1 MTEARSM
8 PKAYEALP
16 GPPGLPLVGNLFQL
30 RLDTLHDTLER
41 WAERYGPFY
50 RVHAGPMRMAVLSD
64 AKTVR
69 RLLRERVDRFRPAR
83 NVEAL
88 ASDVHM
94 RGVIAN
100 TGDEWR
106 RQQRIVVRALRT
118 GTVRPF
124 FPALAVVVARLRRRW
139 EGAADR
145 REPVDL
151 CGDLQRVSADALTSF
166 VFGGDCNTLETPG
179 PPIRQRLDKAI
190 QVVHKRT
197 HTAFPYWRYLRLPA
211 DRTFD
216 RTVAQLREEVAS
228 MVREARERRRAEPAR
243 RTAPASFVE
252 EAVAADEAQGA
263 ELSDDEI
270 FDNVFAVLLAGEE
283 AVAYTVAWVVY
294 CLVRHPEHL
303 PRIRAEVDA
312 AIAPAAAVEKIEQ
325 LSHLPFLD
333 AFLNEVMRLKSIAP
347 MNSMQPVEEAEVLGH
362 LIPRDVIIMTLNRYL
377 GTRDAHFA
385 HASRFDPNRWLAGGP
400 RSGCPHDTST
410 FLPFGAGAR
419 FCPGRNLGLLQVRT
433 VLAMLCRNFDVELA
447 DPKRPVG
454 EKLLF
459 AVKPTNLIVRLKRRT
474 S

>member
-1 MTEARSM
+1 M

-50 RVHAGPMRMAVLSD
+50 RVHAGPMHMAVLSD

-118 GTVRPF
+118 GTLRPF

-151 CGDLQRVSADALTSF
+151 CDDLLRMSADALTSF
-166 VFGGDCNTLETPG
+166 VLGGHCNTLETPG
-179 PPIRQRLDKAI
+179 PPIRRRLDKAI
-190 QVVHKRT
+190 HVIRKRT
-197 HTAFPYWRYLRLPA
+197 NTAFPYWRYLRLPA

-216 RTVAQLREEVAS
+216 RTVARLREEVAS
-228 MVREARERRRAEPAR
+228 MVREARERLRAEPAR

-362 LIPRDVIIMTLNRYL
+362 VIP
-377 GTRDAHFA
+377 GT
-385 HASRFDPNRWLAGGP
+385 S
-400 RSGCPHDTST
+400 SS
-410 FLPFGAGAR
+410 
-419 FCPGRNLGLLQVRT
+419 
-433 VLAMLCRNFDVELA
+433 
-447 DPKRPVG
+447 
-454 EKLLF
+454 
-459 AVKPTNLIVRLKRRT
+459 
-474 S
+474 